1 MNSTDPDAHFHPDP
15 EPTQPVDESTQ
26 LTAAG
31 VGEAVRSYRVH
42 RQLRQSDLAEKSGVS
57 VSFISQFER
66 GLTDTSVNTLTKFC
80 SALGITVGELFA
92 PTSDESRVLL
102 REDAQQIDLLGA
114 TKIVYSRP
122 TMPRTDLYSVSF
134 PPAGSTGEKRY
145 VHGGQTELVVC
156 TRGFVVVEL
165 DSVQHVL
172 RVGDS
177 IDFSSE
183 IPHRMVN
190 IGNERAEIVW
200 LITNQ
205 E

>member
-1 MNSTDPDAHFHPDP
+1 MNTKKSDVNFHPEP
-15 EPTQPVDESTQ
+15 EVTGTVGDAVQ
-26 LTAAG
+26 LAAASL
-31 VGEAVRSYRVH
+31 GEAVRSYRVH

-66 GLTDTSVNTLTKFC
+66 GLTGTSVNTLTKVC
-80 SALGITVGELFA
+80 SALGITVGQLFC
-92 PTSDESRVLL
+92 PTSDRSRVLR

-122 TMPRTDLYSVSF
+122 AMASTDLYSVSF
-134 PPAGSTGEKRY
+134 PPGGSTGDKRY
-145 VHGGQTELVVC
+145 VHNDQTELVLC
-156 TRGFVVVEL
+156 TLGFVGVEL

-172 RVGDS
+172 RAGDS
-177 IDFSSE
+177 IDFSSDT
-183 IPHRMVN
+183 PHRIVN
-190 IGNERAEIVW
+190 IGNESAEFVW